1 MEDETKELINFIQY
15 SSSFSIFKLKQFTF
29 KSKIILSIIKHLK
42 KVIDNIVKVEKF
54 HIYIMEKLTKI
65 KLLGVVYGIDLI
77 KTITMK
83 IKKQIPEEIENNL

>member
-1 MEDETKELINFIQY
+1 
-15 SSSFSIFKLKQFTF
+15 
-29 KSKIILSIIKHLK
+29 
-42 KVIDNIVKVEKF
+42 
-54 HIYIMEKLTKI
+54 MEKLTKI